1 MSNHDCYQVKLQVNL
16 NEEEQNFFE
25 KFGESIIK
33 INRSKDSN
41 LLSESIVE
49 TSLNKKSPSVLNLTA
64 YVELE
69 RLFDNVDDSVENP
82 SEETTMPGTTMLGTT
97 MPETTISETTV
108 PVTTE
113 PPLGGGTSVEPARF
127 NIFVRAG
134 KYENRLVTFIV
145 YPLKENV
152 VAKGTFNDNME
163 YEITRVPCYDTSDS
177 AEEPRKLRL
186 VVPLTKDL
194 QCLLPDFGLSGLLLN
209 QAIETNLKT
218 KVRIVTSTPNM
229 VSLPAVMSF
238 DKESC
243 TACLEFDADKD
254 YESMVKGYKYLYD
267 CENVKSEELANKIMS
282 PMSKPFEILS
292 MFRSFDVKGVAKCT
306 EKTLFSFDICH
317 VALKP
322 LRVVDGMNVVE
333 LEDERKGNSYRVSM
347 MNDTEYSYEFSN

>member
-1 MSNHDCYQVKLQVNL
+1 MSDHDCYQVKLQVNL

-33 INRSKDSN
+33 ISRSKDN
-41 LLSESIVE
+41 NVLSESIVE
-49 TSLNKKSPSVLNLTA
+49 TTLNKKSPSILNVTA

-69 RLFDNVDDSVENP
+69 RLFENVEETENLLQ
-82 SEETTMPGTTMLGTT
+82 ETTMPATTV
-97 MPETTISETTV
+97 PETTV
-108 PVTTE
+108 PETTE
-113 PPLGGGTSVEPARF
+113 PPLGGGSSVEPARF

-134 KYENRLVTFIV
+134 KYENRLVTFVV

-152 VAKGTFNDNME
+152 VAKGTFNDNLE
-163 YEITRVPCYDTSDS
+163 YEITRVPCYDTSES

-194 QCLLPDFGLSGLLLN
+194 QCLLPDLGLSGLLLN

-292 MFRSFDVKGVAKCT
+292 MFRSFEVKGVAKCT
-306 EKTLFSFDICH
+306 EKTLLSFDICH

-322 LRVVDGMNVVE
+322 VRIVDGMNVVE

-347 MNDTEYSYEFSN
+347 MGGTEYSYEFSN